1 MKKIDESVQ
10 VQAHTNRGRVV
21 PVLITWKG
29 KNYTIARV
37 EKMRKQKVKGR
48 HFETMKVKVLAWKS
62 MQLELDHQRKS
73 WRLLG
78 IEDERE
84 ANLSRFAI

>member
-10 VQAHTNRGRVV
+10 VQAQTKRGRVV
-21 PVLITWKG
+21 PVLVTWKG

-48 HFETMKVKVLAWKS
+48 HFETMKVKVLAWRS
-62 MQLELDHQRKS
+62 MQLELDHHQKS
-73 WRLLG
+73 WRLLA
-78 IEDERE
+78 IEDERDG
-84 ANLSRFAI
+84 LSRFAI